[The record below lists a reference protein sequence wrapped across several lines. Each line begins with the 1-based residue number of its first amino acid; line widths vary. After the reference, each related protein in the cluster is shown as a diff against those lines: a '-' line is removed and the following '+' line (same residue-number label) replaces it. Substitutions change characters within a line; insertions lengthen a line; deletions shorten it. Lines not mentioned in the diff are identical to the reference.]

1 MPFTQDSAIYSPA
14 LRCTQAELEPGSTRD
29 RLEELFPQLV
39 LTAYKFKDGTTYT
52 KIYFSCRSV
61 SLIKSEHYGPCGR
74 QKSRPGAGSQSTLPS
89 RTAFHSAVRASAT
102 CQPWVPDT
110 WLSILGRPLLRP
122 VRRWEVSS
130 SVQSGVAGAGAAL
143 PGRPGHTR
151 GSPHLRAG
159 GPQGRSS

>member
-1 MPFTQDSAIYSPA
+1 MH
-14 LRCTQAELEPGSTRD
+14 PGRARTGINSRR

-74 QKSRPGAGSQSTLPS
+74 QKSRPGKHHSFSHSVPLRCMCTRHLPAVGPRHPAFNLGPAPPQAGQE
-89 RTAFHSAVRASAT
+89 
-102 CQPWVPDT
+102 
-110 WLSILGRPLLRP
+110 LGSEQFCAKR
-122 VRRWEVSS
+122 
-130 SVQSGVAGAGAAL
+130 GAGAAL